1 VDSNGKILAVD
12 YGARNIGLAYCDEL
26 GMTVQPLP
34 SIPNI
39 GRKDFI
45 QRIRT
50 AIGTFDI
57 RKLVIGIPLNMDGT
71 RGDPAARMERLMK
84 ALQTALAIP
93 VAGVDERLSSVDAEE
108 IWRSMNAK
116 QRKKYR
122 TADSLA
128 AALILERYL
137 KEK

>member
-1 VDSNGKILAVD
+1 MD

-26 GMTVQPLP
+26 GVTVQPLA
-34 SIPNI
+34 SIPNM
-39 GRKDFI
+39 GQRDFI
-45 QRIRT
+45 KRIRSV
-50 AIGTFDI
+50 IGALEI

-71 RGDPAARMERLMK
+71 RGDPALRMDQLRR

-93 VAGVDERLSSVDAEE
+93 VAGVDERLSSLDAEE
-108 IWRSMNAK
+108 IWRSMNTK

-137 KEK
+137 RER

>member
-1 VDSNGKILAVD
+1 MD

-26 GMTVQPLP
+26 GMTVQPLA
-34 SIPNI
+34 SIPNA
-39 GRKDFI
+39 GWKDFI

-84 ALQTALAIP
+84 ALQTALEIP

-108 IWRSMNAK
+108 IWRNMNAK